1 MNRDF
6 NEADYETLSQLD
18 NANNRATSEKIARIV
33 N

>member
-18 NANNRATSEKIARIV
+18 NANNRGTSEKIARIV